1 MHFMYFTEQPMK
13 TYPREEGDK
22 FGYTALLFSNE
33 NFDATEGSRLY
44 NEFIIEYQRAEQA
57 GFDGVMLNEH
67 HQAPFCMQSVT
78 NMMAAVLSHATERV
92 KIVILGNPLPLADN
106 PTRLSEELAMID
118 MYSKGRLVSGFVRGG
133 GTEQLATNTNP
144 AYNRERFN
152 EAHDLIIKSWTEPGP
167 FRWEGEHYHQRI
179 VNPWSLPLQKPH
191 PRVWIPGISSRETI
205 EWAAVH
211 GYPYIVLSAQ
221 IEACKQIWQIYD
233 DTALQAGFIPGP
245 EHRGYLI
252 RCHVQKDE
260 AHALKNAEQFNWMNG
275 EFTGLLHPVWSAPSG
290 YLGPWARRGSAE
302 IRAGRRKM
310 TTAGQNQTVKEQRDN
325 LSLIVGTPDQV
336 YEQLAHLI
344 TETRP
349 SILGLMANDGDIS
362 HEDSLSCIELLG
374 SEVLPRLRK
383 LSAELGLASPF
394 ECNAPV
400 SLAHQKALEQKQQAG

>member
-13 TYPREEGDK
+13 TYPREQGKK

-33 NFDATEGSRLY
+33 NFDANEGSRLY
-44 NEFIIEYQRAEQA
+44 NEFIVEYQHAENV
-57 GFDGVMLNEH
+57 GFDGIMLNEH
-67 HQAPFCMQSVT
+67 HQAPFCMQAVT
-78 NMMAAVLSHATERV
+78 NMMAAVLSHATKRV

-144 AYNRERFN
+144 AYNRERFK
-152 EAHDLIIKSWTEPGP
+152 EAHDLIIKSWTVPGP
-167 FRWEGEHYHQRI
+167 FRWEGDHFHQRI
-179 VNPWSLPLQKPH
+179 VNPWALPMQKPH
-191 PRVWIPGISSRETI
+191 PRIWIPGVSSRETI
-205 EWAAVH
+205 EWAAEH
-211 GYPYIVLSAQ
+211 AYPYIVLSAP
-221 IEACKQIWQIYD
+221 IESCKQIWNIYD
-233 DTALQAGFIPGP
+233 DTAERAGFQAGP

-252 RCHVQKDE
+252 RCHVQE
-260 AHALKNAEQFNWMNG
+260 TEEHALRNAEEFNWMNG
-275 EFTGLLHPVWSAPSG
+275 EFTGLLHPVWGAPSG
-290 YLGPWARRGSAE
+290 YLGPWARRASAE

-310 TTAGQNQTVKEQRDN
+310 STLGANQTVQQMRDS

-349 SILGLMANDGDIS
+349 SILGLMANDGAIG
-362 HEDSLSCIELLG
+362 HEDSLRCIELLG
-374 SEVLPRLRK
+374 KEVLPRLRR
-383 LSAELGLASPF
+383 LADDLGLASPF

-400 SLAHQKALEQKQQAG
+400 SLEHARRLGGVRKTG